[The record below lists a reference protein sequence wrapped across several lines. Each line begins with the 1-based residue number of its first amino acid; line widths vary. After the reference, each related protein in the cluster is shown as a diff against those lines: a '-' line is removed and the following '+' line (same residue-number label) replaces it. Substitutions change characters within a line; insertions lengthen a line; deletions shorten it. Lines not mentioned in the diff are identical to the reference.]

1 MIVTLAGTLRA
12 FVLGATEKLGFLVP
26 TLTRFCVGW
35 VFLTS
40 GWGKLHNLQSVTAY
54 FAELGIPYPELQA
67 PFASAVEL
75 VAGAALLLGLF
86 TRLASIPLVVVMIVA
101 IATAKRTELTSFT
114 DLFGIVEYLY
124 VLLLGQLIVLG
135 AGPLSLD
142 RLLVNRFRDE
152 IEEPGA
158 PSLGGR
164 ELRAAA

>member
-1 MIVTLAGTLRA
+1 MVVTLAGNLRA
-12 FVLGATEKLGFLVP
+12 FVLRATERLGFLVP
-26 TLTRFCVGW
+26 TLTRLCVGW
-35 VFLTS
+35 VFMTS

-101 IATAKRTELTSFT
+101 IATAKRADLTAFG
-114 DLFGIVEYLY
+114 DLFGISEYLY

-152 IEEPGA
+152 IEELDA
-158 PSLGGR
+158 PSAVGR